1 MEKNKSMHEII
12 MEEIK
17 RNPVLTDAE
26 LAEMMKP
33 ESEED
38 IRREEELNEAI
49 FNKVYMLEAELG
61 RFLSDSEFKK
71 VVFEEEIRFGLT

>member
-71 VVFEEEIRFGLT
+71 IVSEEEIRFGLT

>member
-71 VVFEEEIRFGLT
+71 IVFEEEIRFGLT